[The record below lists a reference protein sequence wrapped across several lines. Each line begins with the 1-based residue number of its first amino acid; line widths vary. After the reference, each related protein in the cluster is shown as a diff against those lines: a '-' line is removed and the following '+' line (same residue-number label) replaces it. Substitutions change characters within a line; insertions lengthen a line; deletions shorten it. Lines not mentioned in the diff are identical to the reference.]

1 LASLSNIKRDLLRS
15 RFFVYTNTGL
25 CIPLYNPKF
34 VQTLL
39 NFMTEPFLDVFSFV
53 SIFAIGQA
61 IFLIFLIF
69 TKPQPLTRAKILS
82 GIIMFVLAF
91 MLTHHFLLHSRY
103 LLQLPHFLGTGGTFI
118 YLIGPLLYFYVR
130 SLTKQ
135 KPWKWYDA
143 LHLLPFIYFNI
154 KQIPVYLQPFNLRI
168 EFLTNFYQAH
178 FDTLPN
184 LTYLLYNLPYQLH
197 QVTYLAFALRLLY
210 KYQQKIKTQFSN
222 TDKISL
228 QWMQTILYGYIIFI
242 FIHVF
247 AYMILVYFF
256 QIFTMAQHV
265 MIFILVLSVFIIT
278 IAYRGLQ
285 QSDFQPIKS
294 GNENEKYKNS
304 PLNQTQATKYTIQ
317 LIQMMEQEK
326 LFTNP
331 QLTLQMLAKKMEV
344 NSNYISQVINE
355 QLKLSFYDF
364 VNGYRIEEAKKK
376 LHSPDV
382 QKYTIEAIAHQ
393 VGFNSK
399 STFNRAFKKHTEL
412 TPSQYRK
419 KYNTPS

>member
-1 LASLSNIKRDLLRS
+1 
-15 RFFVYTNTGL
+15 
-25 CIPLYNPKF
+25 
-34 VQTLL
+34 
-39 NFMTEPFLDVFSFV
+39 MTEPFLDVFSFV

-69 TKPQPLTRAKILS
+69 TKPQPLTRTKLLS
-82 GIIMFVLAF
+82 GTILFVLAF
-91 MLTHHFLLHSRY
+91 MLTHHFLLYSRY
-103 LLQLPHFLGTGGTFI
+103 LLRLPHFLGTGGTFI
-118 YLIGPLLYFYVR
+118 YLIGPLLYFYVGSLIKQR
-130 SLTKQ
+130 S
-135 KPWKWYDA
+135 WKWYDA
-143 LHLLPFIYFNI
+143 LHLLPFIYFNV
-154 KQIPVYLQPFNLRI
+154 KKIPVYIQPFSQRI
-168 EFLTNFYQAH
+168 EFLTNFYQTH

-184 LTYLLYNLPYQLH
+184 LDYLLYNLPYQLH
-197 QVTYLAFALRLLY
+197 QITYLAFALRLLY
-210 KYQQKIKTQFSN
+210 SYQKKIKTQFSN

-228 QWMQTILYGYIIFI
+228 QWMQTILYGYIVFI

-265 MIFILVLSVFIIT
+265 LIFILVLSVFIIT
-278 IAYRGLQ
+278 IAYKGVQ
-285 QSDFQPIKS
+285 QSGFPPLKS
-294 GNENEKYKNS
+294 GDDGEKYKNS
-304 PLNQTQATKYTIQ
+304 QLNHTQATQYTTQ
-317 LIQMMEQEK
+317 LTQMMEQEK

-355 QLKLSFYDF
+355 QLKQNFYDF
-364 VNGYRIEEAKKK
+364 VNSYRIEEAKKK
-376 LHSPDV
+376 LCSADV

-412 TPSQYRK
+412 TPSQYRN
-419 KYNTPS
+419 KYNHSS